1 MVRRPLRLTAL
12 VAVLAAA
19 GLIAPAGAQK
29 PAAEPAKPAASR
41 ADQAPGREAI
51 GAQERKFITDAAMGG
66 MHEVEAGQLAARKA
80 TSAEVKS
87 FAQRMV
93 TDHGKANEGLKRVA
107 AAKGVLLPTGLDRKH
122 RNELER
128 LEKLSGAN
136 FDREYMKH
144 MVDDHKK
151 DVAEFRRA
159 ANDLKDPEVRNFA
172 SSKLPTLEEH
182 VKLAEKAADGAKSA
196 DAKR

>member
-1 MVRRPLRLTAL
+1 
-12 VAVLAAA
+12 
-19 GLIAPAGAQK
+19 
-29 PAAEPAKPAASR
+29 
-41 ADQAPGREAI
+41 
-51 GAQERKFITDAAMGG
+51 
-66 MHEVEAGQLAARKA
+66 
-80 TSAEVKS
+80 
-87 FAQRMV
+87 V

-182 VKLAEKAADGAKSA
+182 LKLAEKAADGAKSA